1 MDNPPV
7 PPEPTDSQVTL
18 PRNIIKRPWSVT
30 LLVLGVL
37 ILTGLNL
44 TRFGLSLIDW
54 SFLAS
59 QPGVSPYYLAI
70 TGFIWTV
77 AGSFLVWGL
86 WRPKAWAPTLMQAEA
101 LTYVLYYW
109 LDLLFLKDHTVSGA
123 ASILRATIPTN
134 WLFSAS
140 ITVIYLTFMQWA
152 LSRSNVKIYFTRVDP
167 GIRPDPV
174 KDNLEHE
181 S

>member
-1 MDNPPV
+1 MDSPQT
-7 PPEPTDSQVTL
+7 PPEAPESQVA
-18 PRNIIKRPWSVT
+18 PQQIIVKRPGSVT

-37 ILTGLNL
+37 ILTVINL
-44 TRFGLSLIDW
+44 TRFGLSLSDW

-77 AGSFLVWGL
+77 AGSFLLWGL
-86 WRPKAWAPTLMQAEA
+86 WRPKTWAPRLMQAEA
-101 LTYVLYYW
+101 LTYALYYW
-109 LDLLFLKDHTVSGA
+109 LDLLFLKDHPVSGA
-123 ASILRATIPTN
+123 GRVLRATLPTN

-140 ITVIYLTFMQWA
+140 MTVICLAFMVWT
-152 LSRSNVKIYFTRVDP
+152 LSRLNVKAYFTQANPESGPHLVDDDL
-167 GIRPDPV
+167 GQ
-174 KDNLEHE
+174 E